1 MTPNAKAKEVTRMKA
16 SKFQRDKSPE
26 VLRHQDL
33 ANGEEATGRTP
44 VEAPPKEVEEPLGIA
59 LAEARHIA
67 VATDLRDRAQTDDRE
82 FALFFREGFPV

>member
-1 MTPNAKAKEVTRMKA
+1 MKA

-33 ANGEEATGRTP
+33 ANGEEAIVRIP
-44 VEAPPKEVEEPLGIA
+44 AVDPPIEVEAPPGTA
-59 LAEARHIA
+59 LAEARHNA
-67 VATDLRDRAQTDDRE
+67 VVIDLRDRAQTDDRE